1 MNIMRTIFYHVA
13 LIGMLLYG
21 AVFRIPVLL
30 MKKGKEAKKFAR
42 KVCRNW
48 SIGLIWAAKA
58 KVEIIYAN
66 DSEEDIKNIVKND
79 EPVILI
85 SNHQSN
91 LDIPTLAGYL
101 PINFGFIAKKEMKH
115 WPIVSIWMKGLNCI
129 FLDRKNARQGMKDMK
144 NAIQMVKNGN
154 SYVIFPEGTRSE
166 NGEVG
171 EFKKGSFKLAIDSE
185 VRIVPITIIGTYD
198 IQSKQSLK
206 IYSGKK
212 VKVIVDKPI
221 DYKNLE
227 RNNQKKIHIIVNEIV
242 KSNFDKYNDK
252 N

>member
-1 MNIMRTIFYHVA
+1 MRTIFYHAA
-13 LIGMLLYG
+13 LVGMLLYG
-21 AVFRIPVLL
+21 AIFRIPVLL
-30 MKKGKEAKKFAR
+30 MKKGKEAKIFAR

-48 SIGLIWAAKA
+48 SRGLIWAAKA
-58 KVEIIYAN
+58 KVNVIYENESQNEI
-66 DSEEDIKNIVKND
+66 EKIVKED

-101 PINFGFIAKKEMKH
+101 PLIFGFIAKKEMKT
-115 WPIVSIWMKGLNCI
+115 WPILSVWMKGLNCI

-144 NAIQMVKNGN
+144 DAIQMVKQGN

-185 VRIVPITIIGTYD
+185 VRIIPITIIGTYD
-198 IQSKQSLK
+198 IQSKKSLK
-206 IYSGKK
+206 IHGGKN
-212 VKVIVDKPI
+212 VKVIVDNPI
-221 DYKNLE
+221 DYKNLRKE
-227 RNNQKKIHIIVNEIV
+227 EQKQIHKSVNEIV
-242 KSNFDKYNDK
+242 KNNFEKYK

>member
-1 MNIMRTIFYHVA
+1 
-13 LIGMLLYG
+13 
-21 AVFRIPVLL
+21 
-30 MKKGKEAKKFAR
+30 
-42 KVCRNW
+42 
-48 SIGLIWAAKA
+48 
-58 KVEIIYAN
+58 
-66 DSEEDIKNIVKND
+66 
-79 EPVILI
+79 
-85 SNHQSN
+85 
-91 LDIPTLAGYL
+91 
-101 PINFGFIAKKEMKH
+101 MKH
-115 WPIVSIWMKGLNCI
+115 WPILSIWMKGLNCI

-185 VRIVPITIIGTYD
+185 VRIIPITIIGTYD

-227 RNNQKKIHIIVNEIV
+227 KNDQKKIHIIVNEIV
-242 KSNFDKYNDK
+242 KSNFDKYNNK

>member
-13 LIGMLLYG
+13 LVGMLLYG

-129 FLDRKNARQGMKDMK
+129 FLDRKN
-144 NAIQMVKNGN
+144 
-154 SYVIFPEGTRSE
+154 VIFPEGTRSE